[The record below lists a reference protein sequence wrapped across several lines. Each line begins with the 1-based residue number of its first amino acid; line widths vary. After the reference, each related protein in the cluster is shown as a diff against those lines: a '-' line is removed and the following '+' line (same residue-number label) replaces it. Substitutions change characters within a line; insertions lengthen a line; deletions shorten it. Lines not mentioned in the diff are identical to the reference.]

1 VHVWSCR
8 LPRYTRSAVLRRAVE
23 PFDTVAVS
31 DEWSI
36 VMTMHYSHTVAACLH
51 VLQTLTMLPART
63 SYRPMMALIS
73 GALEMYECAMG
84 TCVPSC
90 TGMTARLFFIL
101 EARGPQGA
109 VGYVTAPELTSTERR
124 GPEP

>member
-1 VHVWSCR
+1 
-8 LPRYTRSAVLRRAVE
+8 VLRRAVE

-51 VLQTLTMLPART
+51 VLQALTMLPART
-63 SYRPMMALIS
+63 SYRLMMALIS

-90 TGMTARLFFIL
+90 TGRTAMLFFIL

-109 VGYVTAPELTSTERR
+109 VGYVTASELTSTGRR